1 MNKTKYSSTS
11 LNRVTRPGIA
21 FQPDASKYFYAGITA
36 VAEMLAPSLGPSG
49 GSVLSY
55 DRTRRK
61 VEVIGD
67 AATTLRR
74 MISLRPELDVG
85 AMLARGTVWQL
96 EQQVGDGGTTALLLM
111 RALVEEGMRQIS
123 AGTNAMRMI
132 EGIRRGTV
140 VALAALR
147 SQAQPITGERSLAA
161 AARTVMQDDDL
172 AAVLGELSYLLGANG
187 HLQIESYVA
196 PYLERQ
202 YLGGA
207 HYSAEIN
214 SMYFYSEPERKR
226 TVLTTPGVALLD
238 KPLQEA
244 EQALAL
250 LEAAVGAGH
259 KALLVVAPDITGPA
273 LNLLVANHMQP
284 ADKRKLAILGVKPKA
299 VGDER
304 RFAFLDLAAMTGAS
318 VLGEIGERTARSA
331 QLDDIG
337 RAQRVEF
344 GEKNLVV
351 TMDSSRRE
359 VIQEQIADL
368 SRRLAGMAY
377 NEEERPLLTK
387 RLAALTGGI
396 GVLKIGAYHQ
406 AARDLRRAQAERAW
420 KVLSAV
426 QRGGVVAGGGAALL
440 HCRPAVTLAAAAETE
455 TDLKTGLEVLARA
468 LAAPQRQILVNAGV
482 AAPALPIQQLS
493 EHGAP
498 AAFDVLQNRIVDAQS
513 SGLLDAVDVLAAV
526 LQSAVSGATMA
537 LSTDAIV
544 YHRKPQQSLT
554 P

>member
-1 MNKTKYSSTS
+1 M
-11 LNRVTRPGIA
+11 
-21 FQPDASKYFYAGITA
+21 
-36 VAEMLAPSLGPSG
+36 
-49 GSVLSY
+49 
-55 DRTRRK
+55 
-61 VEVIGD
+61 
-67 AATTLRR
+67 
-74 MISLRPELDVG
+74 
-85 AMLARGTVWQL
+85 
-96 EQQVGDGGTTALLLM
+96 
-111 RALVEEGMRQIS
+111 
-123 AGTNAMRMI
+123 
-132 EGIRRGTV
+132 
-140 VALAALR
+140 
-147 SQAQPITGERSLAA
+147 
-161 AARTVMQDDDL
+161 
-172 AAVLGELSYLLGANG
+172 
-187 HLQIESYVA
+187 
-196 PYLERQ
+196 
-202 YLGGA
+202 
-207 HYSAEIN
+207 
-214 SMYFYSEPERKR
+214 
-226 TVLTTPGVALLD
+226 
-238 KPLQEA
+238 
-244 EQALAL
+244 
-250 LEAAVGAGH
+250 
-259 KALLVVAPDITGPA
+259 APDITGPA

-368 SRRLAGMAY
+368 SRRQAGMAY